1 MKRINNLLL
10 AIVFSFVAVAPMS
23 AIPLIQFDM
32 EVPDYFDE
40 DEITIKADTIKFSDI
55 FNVIFSDISPRIDI
69 SHSIREL
76 CILSIVPNN
85 KDEYYDFTSRDVFE
99 LKAGYVKEKR
109 SVLRSIVKTNYSY
122 FTFRYIGS
130 ESFLFNDINPPSIFY
145 DIEMLGKQLG
155 FGNESAMGWKI
166 CSGFDIL
173 LTNADNYHWT
183 HTKFVKDNDAHFG
196 DKRDRF
202 HDKVSY
208 GTSFESGI
216 TLNLFNS
223 VGVNA
228 SYEQNHLLPAYM
240 TWYFIGSTMIENL
253 AKVFTRSFVN
263 SIAKRS
269 TFAGPIINFLVQSGI
284 SYGMYELRKSKMNW
298 PFSNESPLAMERIKI
313 GLSYTFK

>member
-40 DEITIKADTIKFSDI
+40 DEITIKADTITFSDV
-55 FNVIFSDISPRIDI
+55 FNIIFSDISPRID
-69 SHSIREL
+69 
-76 CILSIVPNN
+76 LSASVGSFSRLSLNPNSKESYTFN
-85 KDEYYDFTSRDVFE
+85 EPDVFE

-109 SVLRSIVKTNYSY
+109 SVLRSIVKTSYSY
-122 FTFRYIGS
+122 FTFRYMGNENNLLDLPDPLLNID
-130 ESFLFNDINPPSIFY
+130 FH
-145 DIEMLGKQLG
+145 GKQLG

-166 CSGFDIL
+166 CNGFDIL

-183 HTKFVKDNDAHFG
+183 HTKFIKDNDAHFG